1 MKKIQK
7 LSLFLAL
14 FLGNF
19 LFAAKNIAGEIASKA
34 KTELE
39 SVTQSIA
46 TIINTISLTVGAIW
60 LIVMLLMYF
69 FAVERLKENS
79 KLMIGGLAILGIVYG
94 LSSTFM

>member
-14 FLGNF
+14 LFSNF
-19 LFAAKNIAGEIASKA
+19 LFANNIAGQIASKA

-94 LSSTFM
+94 LSSQFM